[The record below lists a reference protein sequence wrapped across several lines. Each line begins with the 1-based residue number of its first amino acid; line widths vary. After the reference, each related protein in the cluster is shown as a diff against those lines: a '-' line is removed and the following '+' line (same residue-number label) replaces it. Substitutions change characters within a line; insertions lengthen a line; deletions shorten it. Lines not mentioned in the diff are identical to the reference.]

1 LSNEIIKNQLIHETM
16 RDRAENLLKDLI
28 KRMFAGNY
36 MEPDKSYPTEVTW
49 AGCRRLEDGSM
60 EIEVAVDSVRH
71 VPPHPVKFTVKKI
84 EEQIRNLVTMGIILE
99 HEVEAVTKKFKD
111 QLTDSVKKMG
121 TKNDKDHIGKFLL
134 EDYPGYDPGKEINRI
149 IIGPLGASDQPPNMV
164 APNTTQAG
172 DPSHPSSHSSPDP
185 TLEKPP
191 PKPEHEVN
199 QSEKLEKEVEE
210 IKIKSSTAPPVA
222 TSEPVVTKA
231 IGRFNMKPVVEDKAT
246 KNTIQKDENTQTNE
260 QTIDKV
266 KKGVTY
272 QRGHMFINHVT
283 TIPMGLVVPQG
294 ILATYTKLIFRFLAM
309 AKWQIQKI
317 LKRIILSHRI
327 KFWKNRPIRQQ
338 NQN

>member
-1 LSNEIIKNQLIHETM
+1 MKQLSNEIIKNQLIHETM

-149 IIGPLGASDQPPNMV
+149 IIGPLGASEQNSMV
-164 APNTTQAG
+164 APNPTAG

-191 PKPEHEVN
+191 PKQVDEN

-222 TSEPVVTKA
+222 TSEPVVAKA

-266 KKGVTY
+266 KGVTY
-272 QRGHMFINHVT
+272 HRGHMFINHVT

-317 LKRIILSHRI
+317 LKRIILSRRI

-338 NQN
+338 NLS

>member
-1 LSNEIIKNQLIHETM
+1 
-16 RDRAENLLKDLI
+16 
-28 KRMFAGNY
+28 
-36 MEPDKSYPTEVTW
+36 
-49 AGCRRLEDGSM
+49 
-60 EIEVAVDSVRH
+60 
-71 VPPHPVKFTVKKI
+71 
-84 EEQIRNLVTMGIILE
+84 
-99 HEVEAVTKKFKD
+99 
-111 QLTDSVKKMG
+111 
-121 TKNDKDHIGKFLL
+121 
-134 EDYPGYDPGKEINRI
+134 
-149 IIGPLGASDQPPNMV
+149 MV
-164 APNTTQAG
+164 APNPTAG

-191 PKPEHEVN
+191 PKQVDEN

-266 KKGVTY
+266 KGVTY
-272 QRGHMFINHVT
+272 HRGHMFINHVT

-317 LKRIILSHRI
+317 LKRIILSRQI

-338 NQN
+338 NLS